1 MYHSVKSEFKLTF
14 NLVLT
19 FHYNNLN
26 NFSNCCNCYCLI
38 EGVFATFWQGTEMA
52 WPHGVNDEGTF
63 LELIVEMCRM
73 QEPLITHFTT
83 ISQDFQDFPGFPGF
97 SRISRIS
104 HNTLFG
110 CMYDFSSKLMQ
121 PHATSYPGGD
131 KTLGTRLKL
140 MSHIVLHILVP
151 ILATSELRKRPG
163 KSEVDNASW
172 DCFRGRAFCL
182 RSLKQSH
189 NALSTLLLPGLLRNS
204 EVANIEEKIVSFL
217 H

>member
-97 SRISRIS
+97 PTTPYLDACMISAVNWCNLTQPRTQADIRPWVRGW
-104 HNTLFG
+104 NWWAILF
-110 CMYDFSSKLMQ
+110 CIFLY
-121 PHATSYPGGD
+121 PH
-131 KTLGTRLKL
+131 LLL
-140 MSHIVLHILVP
+140 
-151 ILATSELRKRPG
+151 LATSELRKRPG